1 MRDPTSRPPP
11 FEFRDCA
18 LITLSVGR
26 SAQNLRELRDRLA
39 EAPAESIWH
48 HFHET
53 LMRPVFDD
61 PEFPNDFAS
70 WARRAL
76 HDDVLAERLGV
87 IDPVEFDDI
96 EQLRQ
101 HLIDVVEDRM
111 FEVPYMV
118 QAAPSHVLSFLR
130 SQTVVLTTDLRA
142 ATPREMGERI
152 PALPLGSLFVHV
164 IEARRWNADHVDDF
178 TNWLALWGPG
188 TQAVRQRLAA
198 ARMHHGPLSELRE
211 RLAACFHGIEPWES
225 TAEPAREKAS

>member
-1 MRDPTSRPPP
+1 MRDPTSPPPP

-26 SAQNLRELRDRLA
+26 TAQNLRELRDRVSEVPDA
-39 EAPAESIWH
+39 SIWH

-70 WARRAL
+70 WAHRAL

-96 EQLRQ
+96 EHLRH
-101 HLIDVVEDRM
+101 HLLDVVEDRLA
-111 FEVPYMV
+111 EVPYLV
-118 QAAPSHVLSFLR
+118 QAAPSYVLSFLR
-130 SQTVVLTTDLRA
+130 SQTVVLTTELRA
-142 ATPREMGERI
+142 STPRELGERI
-152 PALPLGSLFVHV
+152 PSLPLGSLFVHV
-164 IEARRWNADHVDDF
+164 IEARRWNLDRVDDF

-188 TQAVRQRLAA
+188 TQALRQRVTA

-211 RLAACFHGIEPWES
+211 RLAGCFHGIDVW
-225 TAEPAREKAS
+225 EPAG

>member
-1 MRDPTSRPPP
+1 MRDPTSPPPP

-26 SAQNLRELRDRLA
+26 TAQNLRELRDRIA
-39 EAPAESIWH
+39 EVPDGSIWH

-53 LMRPVFDD
+53 LMRPTFDD

-76 HDDVLAERLGV
+76 NDDILAERLGV

-101 HLIDVVEDRM
+101 HLLDVVEDRLA
-111 FEVPYMV
+111 EVPYLV
-118 QAAPSHVLSFLR
+118 QAAPPHVLSFLR
-130 SQTVVLTTDLRA
+130 SQTVVLTTALRA
-142 ATPREMGERI
+142 ATPRELGEQI
-152 PALPLGSLFVHV
+152 PSLPLGSLFVHV
-164 IEARRWNADHVDDF
+164 IEARRWNLDRVDDF
-178 TNWLALWGPG
+178 TTWLAGWGPS
-188 TQAVRQRLAA
+188 TQTLRQRLAA

-211 RLAACFHGIEPWES
+211 RLAACFHGIEVWET
-225 TAEPAREKAS
+225 TA